1 MLAEREWREWTAWAA
16 LGATAANFAS
26 IAVAHSILGG
36 GLGLLLLRPR
46 SVRFPR
52 VAWPIIA
59 LLVWTLV
66 SAAASDDPAGALPQI
81 KKFFVFAILPLAYT
95 AFRTADMCRRA
106 AEAWFVVVL
115 AACGLAIAEFGGSAA
130 RTLTQG
136 GDFHG
141 LLIADRIRGFY
152 SHWMTFS
159 QAATLGAL
167 TLACYLLYGRRR
179 SGTGV
184 WVATGAAMA
193 VALALSFTRSA
204 WLALVVAGIYMLA
217 STKPKALALVPIIG
231 LALYSWGPAGLQE
244 RIQSIRPSA
253 NQSRVV
259 MWRTGLNMIAAH
271 PLLGVGP
278 EQVGPRFAEFQP
290 EDVEE
295 LPPGFY
301 GHLHSVY
308 IHYAA
313 ERGIPAALIVLW
325 LFGQILFDV
334 RRGLRRLPRTG
345 DDRRFL
351 LHAGAVGTLA
361 MAVLSCFDVTLGDS
375 EVLGAFL
382 AVAAIAYRGLA
393 EIPSDASAD

>member
-1 MLAEREWREWTAWAA
+1 MLEERKWWEWIAWAA
-16 LGATAANFAS
+16 LGTTAANFAS
-26 IAVAHSILGG
+26 IAVAHSILGA

-46 SVRFPR
+46 SVRLPR
-52 VAWPIIA
+52 IAWPIIA
-59 LLVWTLV
+59 LLGWTLV
-66 SAAASDDPAGALPQI
+66 SAAASDDPAAALPQI
-81 KKFFVFAILPLAYT
+81 KKFYVFAVLPLAYT

-115 AACGLAIAEFGGSAA
+115 AACGLAIAEFGGTAA
-130 RTLTQG
+130 RTLAQG

-179 SGTGV
+179 PGTGV
-184 WVATGAAMA
+184 WVASGAVMA

-204 WLALVVAGIYMLA
+204 WLALAVAGIYMLA
-217 STKPKALALVPIIG
+217 STKPKALALVPVIG
-231 LALYSWGPAGLQE
+231 LALYTWGPAGLQE
-244 RIQSIRPSA
+244 RIESIRPGA
-253 NQSRVV
+253 NQSRVI
-259 MWRTGLNMIAAH
+259 MWRTGLNVIAAH

-313 ERGIPAALIVLW
+313 ERGIPAALIVVW

-334 RRGLRRLPRTG
+334 RRGLRRLPRARS
-345 DDRRFL
+345 DHRFL

-361 MAVLSCFDVTLGDS
+361 VAVLSCFDVTMGDS
-375 EVLGAFL
+375 EVLAAFL
-382 AVAAIAYRGLA
+382 ALMAIAYRGLA
-393 EIPSDASAD
+393 EIPSDVATD

>member
-1 MLAEREWREWTAWAA
+1 MLAEREWREWIAWAA

-59 LLVWTLV
+59 LLAWTLV

-167 TLACYLLYGRRR
+167 TL
-179 SGTGV
+179 
-184 WVATGAAMA
+184 
-193 VALALSFTRSA
+193 
-204 WLALVVAGIYMLA
+204 
-217 STKPKALALVPIIG
+217 
-231 LALYSWGPAGLQE
+231 
-244 RIQSIRPSA
+244 
-253 NQSRVV
+253 
-259 MWRTGLNMIAAH
+259 
-271 PLLGVGP
+271 
-278 EQVGPRFAEFQP
+278 
-290 EDVEE
+290 
-295 LPPGFY
+295 
-301 GHLHSVY
+301 
-308 IHYAA
+308 
-313 ERGIPAALIVLW
+313 
-325 LFGQILFDV
+325 
-334 RRGLRRLPRTG
+334 
-345 DDRRFL
+345 
-351 LHAGAVGTLA
+351 
-361 MAVLSCFDVTLGDS
+361 
-375 EVLGAFL
+375 
-382 AVAAIAYRGLA
+382 
-393 EIPSDASAD
+393 